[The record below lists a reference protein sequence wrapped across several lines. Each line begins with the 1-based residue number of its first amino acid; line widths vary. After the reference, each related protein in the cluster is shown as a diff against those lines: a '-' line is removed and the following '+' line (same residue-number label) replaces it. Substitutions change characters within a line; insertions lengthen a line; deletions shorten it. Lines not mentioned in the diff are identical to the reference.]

1 MKFQNTGYTI
11 KQVQQL
17 IHTQMEDVLRPL
29 DLNISQYNVLKNL
42 EATTFVTGAELARKA
57 FITPQT
63 MHTMLTTMER
73 KGLVARSPI
82 EGNKKV
88 MSVAI
93 TSKGVAVLGDA
104 EEALGGVY
112 KKANSALS
120 PGEHAELERLLH
132 KLSAGLKD

>member
-1 MKFQNTGYTI
+1 MNFQNTGYTI
-11 KQVQQL
+11 KQVQQQ

-42 EATTFVTGAELARKA
+42 EATEFVTGAELARKA

-63 MHTMLTTMER
+63 MHTMLMTMER
-73 KGLVARSPI
+73 KELVLRSPV

-88 MSVAI
+88 MGVAI
-93 TSKGVAVLGDA
+93 TSRGVAVLGDA
-104 EEALGGVY
+104 EEALSGVY

-120 PGEHAELERLLH
+120 SDEHAKLEHLLH
-132 KLSAGLKD
+132 KLSAGLYS

>member
-11 KQVQQL
+11 KQVQHL
-17 IHTQMEDVLRPL
+17 IHTQMEDALRPL

-73 KGLVARSPI
+73 KTLVARSPI

-88 MSVAI
+88 MSVTV

-104 EEALGGVY
+104 EDALGGVY

-120 PGEHAELERLLH
+120 SGEHAELERLLH

>member
-17 IHTQMEDVLRPL
+17 IHTQMEAVLRPL
-29 DLNISQYNVLKNL
+29 DLNISQYNVLNNL
-42 EATTFVTGAELARKA
+42 DATTFATGAELARKA

-63 MHTMLTTMER
+63 MHTMLATMER
-73 KGLVARSPI
+73 KALVARAPI

-88 MSVAI
+88 MSVVI
-93 TSKGVAVLGDA
+93 TSKGIAVLGDA

-120 PGEHAELERLLH
+120 PDEHAELERLLH